1 MGQNSGLLSNLTD
14 WNSTL
19 AGYADSISSGV
30 VMPIALTVLALFM
43 VLELY
48 NFTQTIAMNGGS
60 TAFTIQQV
68 ALVMLKI
75 TLCRW
80 AVLHSTEILNA
91 MFEVAATVTN
101 GIAGYVGS
109 GQVNT
114 EVDIENAISALPGG
128 IGNMPVAMELMV
140 VSWMLRLVNIV
151 INTIVAARFI
161 ELYVYNALA
170 SLPIAT
176 LCYRELHG
184 IAVNFLKNYM
194 AVALQ
199 GAVLYLVIG
208 FYPALTA
215 SLGSGGD
222 ITEQAWAMLGK
233 SVILLVAVF
242 MSGRFTKAIT
252 SSAGQAFLIL
262 IREGLEALLVVAAVV
277 AYLVKSG
284 NRRFTKW
291 IYLGVLAGLAGSGL
305 IAVLFTFLFGG
316 SGPIQEISEGVCALI
331 AMLMLLW
338 TSNWMLNKSS
348 VEAWN
353 RYIRTKTESAVADAQ
368 NKVAAGEGVGLG
380 MVVSL
385 AMLSFLAVF
394 REGAET
400 VIFYESI
407 YSMSRDA
414 QGMWIGGIAAG
425 VVLLVIF
432 LVLRFTS
439 VKIPI
444 GPFFL
449 VTSIL
454 MAVLVVIFAG
464 GGIHALIEGDLID
477 GHYLSSVPTND
488 WIGLYPYVECLAAQ
502 AIAAIAVLALFA
514 VGFARKRKLRTPD
527 NRK

>member
-1 MGQNSGLLSNLTD
+1 MGQNSGLLSSLTD

-30 VMPIALTVLALFM
+30 VMPIALTVLALFI

-140 VSWMLRLVNIV
+140 VSWMLRLINIV

-252 SSAGQAFLIL
+252 S
-262 IREGLEALLVVAAVV
+262 
-277 AYLVKSG
+277 
-284 NRRFTKW
+284 
-291 IYLGVLAGLAGSGL
+291 
-305 IAVLFTFLFGG
+305 
-316 SGPIQEISEGVCALI
+316 
-331 AMLMLLW
+331 
-338 TSNWMLNKSS
+338 
-348 VEAWN
+348 
-353 RYIRTKTESAVADAQ
+353 
-368 NKVAAGEGVGLG
+368 
-380 MVVSL
+380 
-385 AMLSFLAVF
+385 
-394 REGAET
+394 
-400 VIFYESI
+400 
-407 YSMSRDA
+407 
-414 QGMWIGGIAAG
+414 
-425 VVLLVIF
+425 
-432 LVLRFTS
+432 
-439 VKIPI
+439 
-444 GPFFL
+444 
-449 VTSIL
+449 
-454 MAVLVVIFAG
+454 
-464 GGIHALIEGDLID
+464 
-477 GHYLSSVPTND
+477 
-488 WIGLYPYVECLAAQ
+488 
-502 AIAAIAVLALFA
+502 AI
-514 VGFARKRKLRTPD
+514 
-527 NRK
+527 

>member
-1 MGQNSGLLSNLTD
+1 MGQNSGLLSSLTD

-151 INTIVAARFI
+151 IN
-161 ELYVYNALA
+161 ALA
-170 SLPIAT
+170 SLPLAT

-252 SSAGQAFLIL
+252 S
-262 IREGLEALLVVAAVV
+262 
-277 AYLVKSG
+277 
-284 NRRFTKW
+284 
-291 IYLGVLAGLAGSGL
+291 
-305 IAVLFTFLFGG
+305 
-316 SGPIQEISEGVCALI
+316 
-331 AMLMLLW
+331 
-338 TSNWMLNKSS
+338 
-348 VEAWN
+348 
-353 RYIRTKTESAVADAQ
+353 
-368 NKVAAGEGVGLG
+368 
-380 MVVSL
+380 
-385 AMLSFLAVF
+385 
-394 REGAET
+394 
-400 VIFYESI
+400 
-407 YSMSRDA
+407 
-414 QGMWIGGIAAG
+414 
-425 VVLLVIF
+425 
-432 LVLRFTS
+432 
-439 VKIPI
+439 
-444 GPFFL
+444 
-449 VTSIL
+449 
-454 MAVLVVIFAG
+454 
-464 GGIHALIEGDLID
+464 
-477 GHYLSSVPTND
+477 
-488 WIGLYPYVECLAAQ
+488 
-502 AIAAIAVLALFA
+502 AI
-514 VGFARKRKLRTPD
+514 
-527 NRK
+527 

>member
-233 SVILLVAVF
+233 SVILLVACLLY
-242 MSGRFTKAIT
+242 T
-252 SSAGQAFLIL
+252 SPS
-262 IREGLEALLVVAAVV
+262 
-277 AYLVKSG
+277 
-284 NRRFTKW
+284 
-291 IYLGVLAGLAGSGL
+291 
-305 IAVLFTFLFGG
+305 
-316 SGPIQEISEGVCALI
+316 P
-331 AMLMLLW
+331 
-338 TSNWMLNKSS
+338 
-348 VEAWN
+348 
-353 RYIRTKTESAVADAQ
+353 
-368 NKVAAGEGVGLG
+368 
-380 MVVSL
+380 
-385 AMLSFLAVF
+385 
-394 REGAET
+394 
-400 VIFYESI
+400 
-407 YSMSRDA
+407 RD
-414 QGMWIGGIAAG
+414 
-425 VVLLVIF
+425 
-432 LVLRFTS
+432 
-439 VKIPI
+439 
-444 GPFFL
+444 
-449 VTSIL
+449 
-454 MAVLVVIFAG
+454 
-464 GGIHALIEGDLID
+464 
-477 GHYLSSVPTND
+477 
-488 WIGLYPYVECLAAQ
+488 
-502 AIAAIAVLALFA
+502 
-514 VGFARKRKLRTPD
+514 
-527 NRK
+527 

>member
-1 MGQNSGLLSNLTD
+1 MGQNSGLLSSLTD

-30 VMPIALTVLALFM
+30 VMPTALTVLALFM

-199 GAVLYLVIG
+199 GAVLYLIIG

-215 SLGSGGD
+215 SLSSGGD
-222 ITEQAWAMLGK
+222 ITEQAWAHAGQ
-233 SVILLVAVF
+233 I
-242 MSGRFTKAIT
+242 RY
-252 SSAGQAFLIL
+252 SAGGRVYERTIHQSHHQRHLMEEFTYALNKNQSRNHGISREILSRAFT
-262 IREGLEALLVVAAVV
+262 A
-277 AYLVKSG
+277 S
-284 NRRFTKW
+284 
-291 IYLGVLAGLAGSGL
+291 AGLLWCRCRAGHSKLLRLSAMASDGYS
-305 IAVLFTFLFGG
+305 AGFLHYYGG
-316 SGPIQEISEGVCALI
+316 SLTLS
-331 AMLMLLW
+331 W
-338 TSNWMLNKSS
+338 
-348 VEAWN
+348 AW
-353 RYIRTKTESAVADAQ
+353 
-368 NKVAAGEGVGLG
+368 
-380 MVVSL
+380 
-385 AMLSFLAVF
+385 
-394 REGAET
+394 
-400 VIFYESI
+400 
-407 YSMSRDA
+407 
-414 QGMWIGGIAAG
+414 
-425 VVLLVIF
+425 
-432 LVLRFTS
+432 
-439 VKIPI
+439 
-444 GPFFL
+444 
-449 VTSIL
+449 
-454 MAVLVVIFAG
+454 
-464 GGIHALIEGDLID
+464 
-477 GHYLSSVPTND
+477 
-488 WIGLYPYVECLAAQ
+488 LYQP
-502 AIAAIAVLALFA
+502 
-514 VGFARKRKLRTPD
+514 
-527 NRK
+527 

>member
-242 MSGRFTKAIT
+242 MSGRLVHGSNRADT
-252 SSAGQAFLIL
+252 
-262 IREGLEALLVVAAVV
+262 LLYAAAVAPAACRLSANNGPGQLIPNGTSRLFSTLYRLPAEPV
-277 AYLVKSG
+277 QRYSI
-284 NRRFTKW
+284 R
-291 IYLGVLAGLAGSGL
+291 AGC
-305 IAVLFTFLFGG
+305 I
-316 SGPIQEISEGVCALI
+316 
-331 AMLMLLW
+331 
-338 TSNWMLNKSS
+338 
-348 VEAWN
+348 
-353 RYIRTKTESAVADAQ
+353 
-368 NKVAAGEGVGLG
+368 
-380 MVVSL
+380 
-385 AMLSFLAVF
+385 
-394 REGAET
+394 
-400 VIFYESI
+400 
-407 YSMSRDA
+407 
-414 QGMWIGGIAAG
+414 
-425 VVLLVIF
+425 
-432 LVLRFTS
+432 
-439 VKIPI
+439 
-444 GPFFL
+444 
-449 VTSIL
+449 
-454 MAVLVVIFAG
+454 
-464 GGIHALIEGDLID
+464 
-477 GHYLSSVPTND
+477 
-488 WIGLYPYVECLAAQ
+488 
-502 AIAAIAVLALFA
+502 
-514 VGFARKRKLRTPD
+514 
-527 NRK
+527 

>member
-1 MGQNSGLLSNLTD
+1 M
-14 WNSTL
+14 

-114 EVDIENAISALPGG
+114 EVD
-128 IGNMPVAMELMV
+128 MELMV

-252 SSAGQAFLIL
+252 S
-262 IREGLEALLVVAAVV
+262 
-277 AYLVKSG
+277 
-284 NRRFTKW
+284 
-291 IYLGVLAGLAGSGL
+291 
-305 IAVLFTFLFGG
+305 
-316 SGPIQEISEGVCALI
+316 
-331 AMLMLLW
+331 
-338 TSNWMLNKSS
+338 
-348 VEAWN
+348 
-353 RYIRTKTESAVADAQ
+353 
-368 NKVAAGEGVGLG
+368 
-380 MVVSL
+380 
-385 AMLSFLAVF
+385 
-394 REGAET
+394 
-400 VIFYESI
+400 
-407 YSMSRDA
+407 
-414 QGMWIGGIAAG
+414 
-425 VVLLVIF
+425 
-432 LVLRFTS
+432 
-439 VKIPI
+439 
-444 GPFFL
+444 
-449 VTSIL
+449 
-454 MAVLVVIFAG
+454 
-464 GGIHALIEGDLID
+464 
-477 GHYLSSVPTND
+477 
-488 WIGLYPYVECLAAQ
+488 
-502 AIAAIAVLALFA
+502 AI
-514 VGFARKRKLRTPD
+514 
-527 NRK
+527 

>member
-1 MGQNSGLLSNLTD
+1 MGQNSGLLSSLTD

-184 IAVNFLKNYM
+184 IAVNFLKTTWRWRCK
-194 AVALQ
+194 
-199 GAVLYLVIG
+199 GP
-208 FYPALTA
+208 F
-215 SLGSGGD
+215 S
-222 ITEQAWAMLGK
+222 
-233 SVILLVAVF
+233 IL
-242 MSGRFTKAIT
+242 
-252 SSAGQAFLIL
+252 
-262 IREGLEALLVVAAVV
+262 
-277 AYLVKSG
+277 
-284 NRRFTKW
+284 
-291 IYLGVLAGLAGSGL
+291 
-305 IAVLFTFLFGG
+305 
-316 SGPIQEISEGVCALI
+316 
-331 AMLMLLW
+331 
-338 TSNWMLNKSS
+338 
-348 VEAWN
+348 
-353 RYIRTKTESAVADAQ
+353 
-368 NKVAAGEGVGLG
+368 
-380 MVVSL
+380 SL
-385 AMLSFLAVF
+385 ASTL
-394 REGAET
+394 
-400 VIFYESI
+400 
-407 YSMSRDA
+407 
-414 QGMWIGGIAAG
+414 
-425 VVLLVIF
+425 
-432 LVLRFTS
+432 
-439 VKIPI
+439 P
-444 GPFFL
+444 
-449 VTSIL
+449 
-454 MAVLVVIFAG
+454 
-464 GGIHALIEGDLID
+464 
-477 GHYLSSVPTND
+477 
-488 WIGLYPYVECLAAQ
+488 
-502 AIAAIAVLALFA
+502 
-514 VGFARKRKLRTPD
+514 
-527 NRK
+527 

>member
-1 MGQNSGLLSNLTD
+1 MGQNSGLLSSLTD

-140 VSWMLRLVNIV
+140 VSWLLRLVNIV

-176 LCYRELHG
+176 LCYREL
-184 IAVNFLKNYM
+184 LKNYM

-233 SVILLVAVF
+233 SAILLVAVF

-252 SSAGQAFLIL
+252 S
-262 IREGLEALLVVAAVV
+262 
-277 AYLVKSG
+277 
-284 NRRFTKW
+284 
-291 IYLGVLAGLAGSGL
+291 
-305 IAVLFTFLFGG
+305 
-316 SGPIQEISEGVCALI
+316 
-331 AMLMLLW
+331 
-338 TSNWMLNKSS
+338 
-348 VEAWN
+348 
-353 RYIRTKTESAVADAQ
+353 
-368 NKVAAGEGVGLG
+368 
-380 MVVSL
+380 
-385 AMLSFLAVF
+385 
-394 REGAET
+394 
-400 VIFYESI
+400 
-407 YSMSRDA
+407 
-414 QGMWIGGIAAG
+414 
-425 VVLLVIF
+425 
-432 LVLRFTS
+432 
-439 VKIPI
+439 
-444 GPFFL
+444 
-449 VTSIL
+449 
-454 MAVLVVIFAG
+454 
-464 GGIHALIEGDLID
+464 
-477 GHYLSSVPTND
+477 
-488 WIGLYPYVECLAAQ
+488 
-502 AIAAIAVLALFA
+502 AI
-514 VGFARKRKLRTPD
+514 
-527 NRK
+527 

>member
-1 MGQNSGLLSNLTD
+1 MGQNSGLLSSLTD

-19 AGYADSISSGV
+19 AGYADSISSSV

-91 MFEVAATVTN
+91 MLEVAATVTN

-128 IGNMPVAMELMV
+128 IGNMPVAMEFMV

-252 SSAGQAFLIL
+252 QRHLMEEFTYALNKNQSRNHGISREILFRTFTASAGLFWCRCRAGHSDLLRLSAMASAGYSVGFLHCYGRSL
-262 IREGLEALLVVAAVV
+262 TL
-277 AYLVKSG
+277 S
-284 NRRFTKW
+284 W
-291 IYLGVLAGLAGSGL
+291 AGLYQ
-305 IAVLFTFLFGG
+305 
-316 SGPIQEISEGVCALI
+316 P
-331 AMLMLLW
+331 
-338 TSNWMLNKSS
+338 
-348 VEAWN
+348 
-353 RYIRTKTESAVADAQ
+353 
-368 NKVAAGEGVGLG
+368 
-380 MVVSL
+380 
-385 AMLSFLAVF
+385 
-394 REGAET
+394 
-400 VIFYESI
+400 
-407 YSMSRDA
+407 
-414 QGMWIGGIAAG
+414 
-425 VVLLVIF
+425 
-432 LVLRFTS
+432 
-439 VKIPI
+439 
-444 GPFFL
+444 
-449 VTSIL
+449 
-454 MAVLVVIFAG
+454 
-464 GGIHALIEGDLID
+464 
-477 GHYLSSVPTND
+477 
-488 WIGLYPYVECLAAQ
+488 
-502 AIAAIAVLALFA
+502 
-514 VGFARKRKLRTPD
+514 
-527 NRK
+527 

>member
-1 MGQNSGLLSNLTD
+1 MGQNSGLLSSLTD
-14 WNSTL
+14 WNITL
-19 AGYADSISSGV
+19 ANYADSISSGV

-101 GIAGYVGS
+101 GIAGYV
-109 GQVNT
+109 
-114 EVDIENAISALPGG
+114 A
-128 IGNMPVAMELMV
+128 VAMELMV

-208 FYPALTA
+208 FYPALTT

-252 SSAGQAFLIL
+252 S
-262 IREGLEALLVVAAVV
+262 
-277 AYLVKSG
+277 
-284 NRRFTKW
+284 
-291 IYLGVLAGLAGSGL
+291 
-305 IAVLFTFLFGG
+305 
-316 SGPIQEISEGVCALI
+316 
-331 AMLMLLW
+331 
-338 TSNWMLNKSS
+338 
-348 VEAWN
+348 
-353 RYIRTKTESAVADAQ
+353 
-368 NKVAAGEGVGLG
+368 
-380 MVVSL
+380 
-385 AMLSFLAVF
+385 
-394 REGAET
+394 
-400 VIFYESI
+400 
-407 YSMSRDA
+407 
-414 QGMWIGGIAAG
+414 
-425 VVLLVIF
+425 
-432 LVLRFTS
+432 
-439 VKIPI
+439 
-444 GPFFL
+444 
-449 VTSIL
+449 
-454 MAVLVVIFAG
+454 
-464 GGIHALIEGDLID
+464 
-477 GHYLSSVPTND
+477 
-488 WIGLYPYVECLAAQ
+488 
-502 AIAAIAVLALFA
+502 AI
-514 VGFARKRKLRTPD
+514 
-527 NRK
+527 